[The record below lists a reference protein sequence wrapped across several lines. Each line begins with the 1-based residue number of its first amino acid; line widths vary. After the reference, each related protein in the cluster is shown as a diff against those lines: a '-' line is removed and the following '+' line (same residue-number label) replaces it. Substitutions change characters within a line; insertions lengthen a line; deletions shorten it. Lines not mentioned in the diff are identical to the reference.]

1 MSGAISTSR
10 IATLVGEVPSP
21 AFEGLA
27 RSLARLIADGR
38 LPLGLRLPSE
48 RELATALGLSRTTVT
63 RAYTVLRESGYA
75 IARQGSGTFSIADI
89 SVGQRIEVMGVA
101 GSGSS
106 AIAQLSRRVGRPL
119 EGGCHRRHRSW

>member
-21 AFEGLA
+21 TFEGLA

-48 RELATALGLSRTTVT
+48 RELATALSLSRTTVT
-63 RAYTVLRESGYA
+63 RAYTVGVSGLA
-75 IARQGSGTFSIADI
+75 S
-89 SVGQRIEVMGVA
+89 
-101 GSGSS
+101 
-106 AIAQLSRRVGRPL
+106 GRP
-119 EGGCHRRHRSW
+119 EPGAVHDAFGRVADWPR